1 MHCHTP
7 FLYPRQTLSI
17 NHTLFPLSP
26 EAALR
31 KIIPTINLSRIHLH
45 FLLERD
51 RKEWNY
57 SYQAGNTHWVM
68 HANTNIKLSH
78 VTEVEKT
85 EVFFLGG
92 GGLLFLNI
100 QVFII
105 FTLNILVASFAHF
118 W

>member
-85 EVFFLGG
+85 EVFFWG

-105 FTLNILVASFAHF
+105 FTLVNILVASFAHF